1 MKDERITLKFNSEDE
16 LNEFIQLKPL
26 RAKFEIVPYTGDG
39 IYVKVAKDT
48 YIKVER
54 AKNERQ
60 DKI

>member
-26 RAKFEIVPYTGDG
+26 RAEFEIVPYTGDG
-39 IYVKVAKDT
+39 IYVKVTKDT

-54 AKNERQ
+54 KKNERQ